1 MKLDNRNVVPHK
13 LSLLRKYKAHINV
26 EWCCKTSAIKYLF
39 KYIAKGVDKATIA
52 IESSKKESKKKSG
65 DKSEKQPINEINEYL
80 DCRFLSAYEAAWRLF
95 GFPVHHNEP
104 AVIKLTIHL
113 PGQHR
118 LMFDGKTDLRTILST
133 EDIERTMFTAWMEA
147 NVLYEEARSLTFVEF
162 PTRGPTSFKDIYSVG
177 GVTYEKFQ
185 QACYARG
192 LLDDDKEWHDAL
204 DEPSQWASGSQMRKL
219 FVTILLY
226 CQVADP
232 LSLWKHVWKHLA
244 EDILYKKEK
253 ELTFT
258 ALNLNEAQLQQY
270 TLMEVEKLLKQNDK
284 SLADFAGMPLPDKTI
299 LRDINNTVL
308 RQELNFDKYKEKK
321 EHDRMF
327 DLLNVDQENIYAAV
341 LESVEKK
348 LGKLFFVYGPASAGI
363 AALLLPGGRTAH
375 SRFKIP
381 LSVGEETI
389 CDIKGGTML
398 AGLIDKADLII
409 WDEAPMTHRHAF
421 EAVDRTLR
429 DLLSAEDESAA
440 EKTFGGKTVLLG
452 GDFRQILPVVQ
463 QGGRQDTVSSSISRS
478 YLWNSCSVFTLT
490 TNMRLRDEDR
500 EFAAWILR
508 VGNGTAEKA
517 QAAEEAQ
524 GESETVL
531 VHPEFILPNIEDH
544 LHAITDAAYPNF
556 IHHYQNH
563 DYLTER
569 AILTPRN
576 DTVHEINTYMLSKV
590 QSEMK
595 EYLSSDSIETEAKPA
610 VKSSSS
616 DSSETEAKPAD
627 NYTQEYLN
635 SLEFPGIQ
643 NHRLCLKVGVLVM
656 LLRNL
661 NQKNGLCNGTRLVI
675 TRLGDKVIEAEILTG
690 THIGEKV
697 LIPRITLSPTDH
709 KHPFTL
715 RRRQFPV
722 RLCYAMTINKSQ
734 GQSLKQVALYLPKP
748 VFTHG
753 QLYVALSRVTSP
765 GGLKILQY
773 TSGKTGEEDVT
784 NIVYRE
790 IFNNLPI

>member
-1 MKLDNRNVVPHK
+1 MIHGPCGDSRKSSPCMEKGKCTKNFPKPFAQETSIDKSGFVIYRRRDDGSKFVEKCAMKLDNRNVVPHN

-39 KYIAKGVDKATIA
+39 KYITKGVDKATIA
-52 IESSKKESKKKSG
+52 IENSKKESKKISG

-80 DCRFLSAYEAAWRLF
+80 DCRFLSACEAAWRLF
-95 GFPVHHNEP
+95 GFPVHYNEP

-162 PTRGPTSFKDIYSVG
+162 PTSPAAGELYYLRILVNILRGPTSFKDIYSVG

-253 ELTFT
+253 EQTFT

-308 RQELNFDKYKEKK
+308 RQELNFDKDKEKK

-327 DLLNVDQENIYAAV
+327 DLLNVDQENVYVAV

-348 LGKLFFVYGPASAGI
+348 LGKLFFVYGPGGTGKTFMYKTIIAKLRSIGKVVIPVASAGI

-389 CDIKGGTML
+389 CDIKGG
-398 AGLIDKADLII
+398 
-409 WDEAPMTHRHAF
+409 
-421 EAVDRTLR
+421 
-429 DLLSAEDESAA
+429 
-440 EKTFGGKTVLLG
+440 
-452 GDFRQILPVVQ
+452 
-463 QGGRQDTVSSSISRS
+463 
-478 YLWNSCSVFTLT
+478 
-490 TNMRLRDEDR
+490 
-500 EFAAWILR
+500 
-508 VGNGTAEKA
+508 
-517 QAAEEAQ
+517 
-524 GESETVL
+524 
-531 VHPEFILPNIEDH
+531 
-544 LHAITDAAYPNF
+544 
-556 IHHYQNH
+556 
-563 DYLTER
+563 
-569 AILTPRN
+569 
-576 DTVHEINTYMLSKV
+576 
-590 QSEMK
+590 
-595 EYLSSDSIETEAKPA
+595 
-610 VKSSSS
+610 
-616 DSSETEAKPAD
+616 
-627 NYTQEYLN
+627 
-635 SLEFPGIQ
+635 
-643 NHRLCLKVGVLVM
+643 LC
-656 LLRNL
+656 
-661 NQKNGLCNGTRLVI
+661 
-675 TRLGDKVIEAEILTG
+675 
-690 THIGEKV
+690 
-697 LIPRITLSPTDH
+697 
-709 KHPFTL
+709 
-715 RRRQFPV
+715 
-722 RLCYAMTINKSQ
+722 
-734 GQSLKQVALYLPKP
+734 
-748 VFTHG
+748 
-753 QLYVALSRVTSP
+753 
-765 GGLKILQY
+765 
-773 TSGKTGEEDVT
+773 
-784 NIVYRE
+784 
-790 IFNNLPI
+790 